1 MLNIKLMSKI
11 LLVYD
16 DFAELTAID
25 FSLKKVGFDVI
36 ALTNEFTIKDQ
47 IIGFNPDILICSG
60 NSNRVST
67 LSVGKKVKEMGRWQG
82 KSVLIFPAQYEIP
95 ADDLLKIRMDM
106 MLESPVPLTR
116 LIQIIAKL
124 TGQDDQ
130 VVIDKLVKSFSGD
143 KSDQQSYMNQDE
155 NIRNAIQHIQGQI
168 AKIDE
173 TKGANKLQAKASKED
188 LPTIFN
194 KPAEVTKQVEDLS
207 DTEAASKK
215 SFEIEP
221 EAKQSSTELS
231 FKLKQELPEKNDG
244 TAANQ
249 ETKLN
254 IDREKEKASSEVKT
268 AKKEEPAKKKFSD
281 PFQELMQ
288 ELSGE
293 KPVSESGEVQEVFDV
308 SGDSGAPE
316 DITEEAKAELKKQ
329 LEDHKL
335 KMSEKLK
342 KYSELTQNT
351 SLYPESMMKKVKVKK
366 QFNELKKD
374 WDKED
379 LADQDDLRKEF
390 VKAMFKK
397 Q

>member
-47 IIGFNPDILICSG
+47 IVGFNPDILICSG

-82 KSVLIFPAQYEIP
+82 KSVLIFPAEYEIP

-130 VVIDKLVKSFSGD
+130 VVIDKLVKSFGSD

-168 AKIDE
+168 AKIDVN
-173 TKGANKLQAKASKED
+173 KGSNKLQTKESKEE
-188 LPTIFN
+188 LPTIYN
-194 KPAEVTKQVEDLS
+194 QPAELTKKSEGS
-207 DTEAASKK
+207 SATESVAKK
-215 SFEIEP
+215 SFEIMP
-221 EAKQSSTELS
+221 EDKEVSTDLS
-231 FKLKQELPEKNDG
+231 FKLKQELPETRDDNVEDQG
-244 TAANQ
+244 V
-249 ETKLN
+249 KLN
-254 IDREKEKASSEVKT
+254 IDSEIEKSSAEVKSV
-268 AKKEEPAKKKFSD
+268 KKEEPAKKKISD

-293 KPVSESGEVQEVFDV
+293 KPVSETGEDPQSFDV
-308 SGDSGAPE
+308 AESSGTPE
-316 DITEEAKAELKKQ
+316 DIAEEAKAELKKQ
-329 LEDHKL
+329 LDEHKL

-351 SLYPESMMKKVKVKK
+351 SLYPESMMKKVKVRK

-379 LADQDDLRKEF
+379 LEDQDDLRKEF

-397 Q
+397 

>member
-1 MLNIKLMSKI
+1 MSKI

-47 IIGFNPDILICSG
+47 IVGFNPDILICSG

-82 KSVLIFPAQYEIP
+82 KSVLIFPAEYEIP

-130 VVIDKLVKSFSGD
+130 VVIDKLVKSFGSD

-168 AKIDE
+168 AKIDVS
-173 TKGANKLQAKASKED
+173 KGANKLQAKENKEE
-188 LPTIFN
+188 LPTIYN
-194 KPAEVTKQVEDLS
+194 QPAELTKKSEGS
-207 DTEAASKK
+207 SATESVAKK
-215 SFEIEP
+215 SFEIMP
-221 EAKQSSTELS
+221 EDKEVSTDLS
-231 FKLKQELPEKNDG
+231 FKLKQELPETRD
-244 TAANQ
+244 ANVTDQ
-249 ETKLN
+249 GVKLN
-254 IDREKEKASSEVKT
+254 IDSEIEKSSAEVKSV
-268 AKKEEPAKKKFSD
+268 KKEEPAKKKFSD

-293 KPVSESGEVQEVFDV
+293 KPVSETGEDPQSFDV
-308 SGDSGAPE
+308 AASSGAPE
-316 DITEEAKAELKKQ
+316 DIAEEAKAELKKQ
-329 LEDHKL
+329 LDEHKL

-351 SLYPESMMKKVKVKK
+351 SLYPESMMKKVKVRK

-379 LADQDDLRKEF
+379 LEDQDDLRKEF

-397 Q
+397 